1 MLVQRFMEATAIVL
15 GAAALALIFAPELV
29 LARFAI
35 EPSATVIPLAQLYG
49 AALFGLAIT
58 SWIARTM
65 LLGGIYGKAV
75 VAGGFGH
82 ALVGVFALL
91 RAVRA
96 SSGNSFLWL
105 AFALYAMLAIAFGT
119 LMFGSGPR
127 APSDAAAR

>member
-15 GAAALALIFAPELV
+15 GAAAIALIFAPELV

-35 EPSATVIPLAQLYG
+35 EPGAAVLPLAQLYG

-82 ALVGVFALL
+82 ALVGVFASVATFMGVASMTVPGKFATLMEPSNLMTL
-91 RAVRA
+91 RAV
-96 SSGNSFLWL
+96 
-105 AFALYAMLAIAFGT
+105 Y
-119 LMFGSGPR
+119 
-127 APSDAAAR
+127 DAEHPVH

>member
-15 GAAALALIFAPELV
+15 GAAAIALIFAPELV

-35 EPSATVIPLAQLYG
+35 EPGAAVLPLAQLYG

-91 RAVRA
+91 NAVRT
-96 SSGNSFLWL
+96 SSGHSFLWL
-105 AFALYAMLAIAFGT
+105 ACALYAMLAFAFGT
-119 LMFGSGPR
+119 LMFGRGPR

>member
-15 GAAALALIFAPELV
+15 GASAIALIFAPELV

-35 EPSATVIPLAQLYG
+35 EPGAAVLPLAQLYG

-91 RAVRA
+91 HARARIERRLVSLAGLCAVR
-96 SSGNSFLWL
+96 
-105 AFALYAMLAIAFGT
+105 FARRRFRHL
-119 LMFGSGPR
+119 
-127 APSDAAAR
+127 

>member
-15 GAAALALIFAPELV
+15 GIAALALIFAPELV

-35 EPSATVIPLAQLYG
+35 VPAAAAIPLAQLYG

-75 VAGGFGH
+75 VAGGFAH
-82 ALVGVFALL
+82 SLVG
-91 RAVRA
+91 
-96 SSGNSFLWL
+96 
-105 AFALYAMLAIAFGT
+105 AFALVHAVRSSSSDAFLWAACTLYALLALAFGM
-119 LMFGSGPR
+119 LMFGRGPSAATR
-127 APSDAAAR
+127 AS

>member
-15 GAAALALIFAPELV
+15 GLAALALIFAPELV

-35 EPSATVIPLAQLYG
+35 EPAPAVLPLAQLYG
-49 AALFGLAIT
+49 AALFGLALT

-82 ALVGVFALL
+82 SLVGVFALVH
-91 RAVRA
+91 AVRA
-96 SSGNSFLWL
+96 HSDNHFLWGTCAIYALLAL
-105 AFALYAMLAIAFGT
+105 AFGK
-119 LMFGSGPR
+119 LMFGSGPS
-127 APSDAAAR
+127 APPQPS